1 MAKKA
6 VTVTL
11 YMSEIIYEVEN
22 KTFLTGRARDNGQ
35 NFEESA
41 DMRANADDENRN
53 QIIRSIGNAFHTLK
67 TKVSEYLVE
76 SGTSSNNVQISD
88 STNLTVALQMPSN
101 YNPATR
107 DTISAALHQYIV
119 NIAVAEWFNIFDKN
133 DAGDYLN
140 MAAANL
146 TQLREALNKR
156 VRPERTEV
164 TTP

>member
-6 VTVTL
+6 ITVTL
-11 YMSEIIYEVEN
+11 HMSEIIYDVEN
-22 KTFLTGRARDNGQ
+22 KTFLTGRARYNGQ

-41 DMRANADDENRN
+41 DMRANEDPENRN
-53 QIIRSIGNAFHTLK
+53 QVIRSIGNAFDTLK
-67 TKVSEYLVE
+67 TKVSEYLAE
-76 SGTSSNNVQISD
+76 SGTTSNNAQISD
-88 STNLTVALQMPSN
+88 TDNLTVALQMPSN
-101 YNPATR
+101 YNLATR

>member
-11 YMSEIIYEVEN
+11 YMSEIIYDVEN

-53 QIIRSIGNAFHTLK
+53 QVIRTIGNAFNTLK
-67 TKVSEYLVE
+67 TKVSEYVVDNGA
-76 SGTSSNNVQISD
+76 SASNAQISD
-88 STNLTVALQMPSN
+88 VSNLTISLQMPCN
-101 YNPATR
+101 YNTVTR
-107 DTISAALHQYIV
+107 DTIASACHQYIV
-119 NIAVAEWFNIFDKN
+119 NIAVAEWFNIFDKA
-133 DAGDYLN
+133 DATEYLN

-156 VRPERTEV
+156 VRPERTAV
-164 TTP
+164 TP

>member
-1 MAKKA
+1 
-6 VTVTL
+6 
-11 YMSEIIYEVEN
+11 MSEIIYDVEN
-22 KTFLTGRARDNGQ
+22 KTFLTGRARYNGQ

-41 DMRANADDENRN
+41 DMRANEDPENRN
-53 QIIRSIGNAFHTLK
+53 QVIRSIGNAFDTLK
-67 TKVSEYLVE
+67 TKVSEYLAE
-76 SGTSSNNVQISD
+76 SGTTSNNAQISD
-88 STNLTVALQMPSN
+88 TDNLTVALQMPSN
-101 YNPATR
+101 YNLATR

>member
-1 MAKKA
+1 MAKKT

-11 YMSEIIYEVEN
+11 HMSEIIYDVEN
-22 KTFLTGRARDNGQ
+22 KTFLTGRARYNGQ

-41 DMRANADDENRN
+41 DMRANEDPENRN
-53 QIIRSIGNAFHTLK
+53 QVIRSIGNAFDTLK

-76 SGTSSNNVQISD
+76 AGTTSNNVQISD
-88 STNLTVALQMPSN
+88 VDNLMIALQMPSN

-119 NIAVAEWFNIFDKN
+119 NIAVAEWFNIFDKV
-133 DAGDYLN
+133 DASDYLN

-156 VRPERTEV
+156 VRPERTAV
-164 TTP
+164 TP